1 MLCNYDFAS
10 TLGSSKINSTPV
22 IWDHFFWKYFFW
34 LFTDPNFI
42 PTRAHLFGLPKQ
54 AA

>member
-1 MLCNYDFAS
+1 M
-10 TLGSSKINSTPV
+10 TLPLLWATQERTQRLLFGV
-22 IWDHFFWKYFFW
+22 ISFRKYFFW